1 MGGVRFFLKYFEEI
15 VAGLFM
21 VLMSLCTFANV
32 LARYVFNSPIQWAEE
47 FSRYA
52 FIWVVF
58 MGAAVCTKRNRHIAI
73 DSLLQVLPAPM
84 QRVFHLL
91 VDVCILG
98 LMAVIVY
105 YGGILTSAATQTTA
119 TLKVPQYVVYLVV
132 PASAALIFLHA
143 LGDFQRHLRSILEG
157 GERP

>member
-1 MGGVRFFLKYFEEI
+1 MAAVRFVLNYFEEL

-21 VLMSLCTFANV
+21 VLMSFSTFANV
-32 LARYVFNSPIQWAEE
+32 VARYVFNSPIQWAEE

-58 MGAAVCTKRNRHIAI
+58 MGAAVCTKRKRHIAI
-73 DSLLQVLPAPM
+73 DSLVQVLPAGV
-84 QRVFHLL
+84 QSGVHLL
-91 VDVCILG
+91 VDLCILG

-105 YGGILTSAATQTTA
+105 YGGILTAAATQTTA

-143 LGDFQRHLRSILEG
+143 LGDFQRHLRGCLKG

>member
-1 MGGVRFFLKYFEEI
+1 MGGVRFVLKYFEEI
-15 VAGLFM
+15 VAGVFM
-21 VLMSLCTFANV
+21 VLMSLSTFANV
-32 LARYVFNSPIQWAEE
+32 VARYVFNSPIQWAEE

-73 DSLLQVLPAPM
+73 DSLLQILPAPM

-98 LMAVIVY
+98 LMVVIVY

-132 PASAALIFLHA
+132 PASAALIFLHT
-143 LGDFQRHLRSILEG
+143 LGDFQRHLRSVLKG

>member
-1 MGGVRFFLKYFEEI
+1 MGGVRFVLKYFEEI
-15 VAGLFM
+15 VAGVFM
-21 VLMSLCTFANV
+21 VLMSLSTFANV
-32 LARYVFNSPIQWAEE
+32 VARYVFNSPIQWAEE

-73 DSLLQVLPAPM
+73 DSLLQILPASI

-132 PASAALIFLHA
+132 PASAALIFLHT
-143 LGDFQRHLRSILEG
+143 LGDFQRHLRSVLKG

>member
-1 MGGVRFFLKYFEEI
+1 MGGVWFVLKYFEEI

-32 LARYVFNSPIQWAEE
+32 VARYVFNSPIQWAEE

-73 DSLLQVLPAPM
+73 DSLVQVLPA
-84 QRVFHLL
+84 RVQSIFRL
-91 VDVCILG
+91 VVDLCILG
-98 LMAVIVY
+98 LMVVIVY

-119 TLKVPQYVVYLVV
+119 TLKIPQYVVYLVV
-132 PASAALIFLHA
+132 PASAALIFLHT
-143 LGDFQRHLRSILEG
+143 LGDLQRHLRSLLKG
-157 GERP
+157 GGRA

>member
-1 MGGVRFFLKYFEEI
+1 MGGVRFVLKYFEEI

-52 FIWVVF
+52 FIWVIF

-73 DSLLQVLPAPM
+73 DSLMLVLPA
-84 QRVFHLL
+84 RVQSGFRLL
-91 VDVCILG
+91 VDLCILG
-98 LMAVIVY
+98 LMVVIVY

-119 TLKVPQYVVYLVV
+119 TLKIPQYVVYLVV
-132 PASAALIFLHA
+132 PASAALIFLHTV
-143 LGDFQRHLRSILEG
+143 GDLRCHLRNLLKG
-157 GERP
+157 GEHP

>member
-1 MGGVRFFLKYFEEI
+1 MGGVRFVLKYFEEI
-15 VAGLFM
+15 VAGVFM
-21 VLMSLCTFANV
+21 VLMSLSTFANV
-32 LARYVFNSPIQWAEE
+32 VARYVFNSPIQWAEE

-73 DSLLQVLPAPM
+73 DSLLQILPAPM
-84 QRVFHLL
+84 QRVFRLL

-98 LMAVIVY
+98 LMVVIVY

-119 TLKVPQYVVYLVV
+119 TLKIPQYVVYLVV
-132 PASAALIFLHA
+132 PASAALIFLHT
-143 LGDFQRHLRSILEG
+143 LGDFQRHLRSVLKG

>member
-1 MGGVRFFLKYFEEI
+1 MAGVRFVLKYFEEM

-21 VLMSLCTFANV
+21 VLMSLSTFTNV

-73 DSLLQVLPAPM
+73 DSLVQVLPARA
-84 QRVFHLL
+84 QSGIRLL
-91 VDVCILG
+91 VDLCILG

-105 YGGILTSAATQTTA
+105 YGGILTSMATQTTA
-119 TLKVPQYVVYLVV
+119 TLKIPQYVVYLVV

-143 LGDFQRHLRSILEG
+143 LGDLQRHLRNVLKG

>member
-143 LGDFQRHLRSILEG
+143 LGDFQRHLRSILKG

>member
-1 MGGVRFFLKYFEEI
+1 MGGVRFVLKYFEEI
-15 VAGLFM
+15 VAGVFM
-21 VLMSLCTFANV
+21 VLMSLSTFANV
-32 LARYVFNSPIQWAEE
+32 VARYVFNSPIQWAEE

-73 DSLLQVLPAPM
+73 DSLLQILPAPM
-84 QRVFHLL
+84 QRVFRLL

-105 YGGILTSAATQTTA
+105 YGGILTAAATQTTA
-119 TLKVPQYVVYLVV
+119 TLKVPQSVVYLVV
-132 PASAALIFLHA
+132 PASAALIFLYT
-143 LGDFQRHLRSILEG
+143 LGDFHRHLRSVLRG

>member
-1 MGGVRFFLKYFEEI
+1 MGGVRFVLRYFEEI
-15 VAGLFM
+15 VAGVFM
-21 VLMSLCTFANV
+21 VLMSLSTFANV

-58 MGAAVCTKRNRHIAI
+58 MGAAVCTKRTRHIAI
-73 DSLLQVLPAPM
+73 DSLVQVLPA
-84 QRVFHLL
+84 RARSCFHLL

-98 LMAVIVY
+98 LMSVILY

-132 PASAALIFLHA
+132 PASASLIFVHT
-143 LGDFQRHLRSILEG
+143 LGDFQRHLRSMLRG